1 MGVGLGPTRKGRGQ
15 LAQELAEFKGVDGL
29 HNDLIEQAKSLAK
42 LKKPRASFISFPD
55 PV

>member
-42 LKKPRASFISFPD
+42 LEEARASFMSFPD